1 MARYDV
7 YESGDDI
14 LLLDVQADLL
24 DEIKTRLVAPLIL
37 YEKASKP
44 SRRLNPVFNIGE
56 ERYVMVT
63 QLITAIPATE
73 LKASIANLNKEHDT
87 IATALD
93 MIFYGF

>member
-7 YESGDDI
+7 YKSSNDT

-44 SRRLNPVFNIGE
+44 ARRLNPIFDIGE
-56 ERYVMVT
+56 KRYVMVT
-63 QLITAIPATE
+63 QLITAIPAME
-73 LKASIANLNKEHDT
+73 LKVSVTSLSREHDT
-87 IATALD
+87 IQAALD
-93 MIFYGF
+93 MIFHGF